1 MGESC
6 FFRDIELIDAAIV
19 GLGWWGKNIVNAVQG
34 KSTRLRFIRGVSKE
48 PDTVRDFAA
57 QHGFELSADLADVL
71 ADPRVQAVV
80 LATPHSL
87 HPAQVIEVARSGK
100 AVFCEKPL
108 AMKKT
113 DALRAVQACEQAG
126 IVLGLGTNKRF
137 WPSMRELRQVAAS
150 GVLGEL
156 LHVEAHYSNLNSNKL
171 FASWRDSP
179 AESPGG
185 GMTGSGIH
193 VLDAVVSLAGPVRR
207 VHAQLISR
215 KPQPDPLD
223 TISVLFE
230 FENRISGTLAAV
242 RATPF
247 YWRVHVFGDKGSAE
261 ALGENDLVL
270 HLAGAKP
277 RPAHFEPVDSLS
289 AEFDAFADAIAGR
302 APYPIP
308 TSHMVNTV
316 AAFEAVIKS
325 IETQATVILGDQN
338 VPGA

>member
-1 MGESC
+1 M
-6 FFRDIELIDAAIV
+6 ELINAAIV

-34 KSTRLRFIRGVSKE
+34 RSTRLRFIRGVSKE
-48 PDTVRDFAA
+48 PDTVREFAA
-57 QHGFELSADLADVL
+57 QHGFELSVELDDVL

-87 HPAQVIEVARSGK
+87 HTAQVIAVAKSGK
-100 AVFCEKPL
+100 AAFCEKPL
-108 AMKKT
+108 ALKKA
-113 DALRAVQACEQAG
+113 DALRAVHACEQAG

-137 WPSMRELRQVAAS
+137 WPSMRELRQVVAS
-150 GVLGEL
+150 GALGEI
-156 LHVEAHYSNLNSNKL
+156 LHIEAHYSNLNSNKN
-171 FASWRDSP
+171 FATWRDSP

-193 VLDAVVSLAGPVRR
+193 VLDAVVNLGGPVRSA
-207 VHAQLISR
+207 HAQLVSR

-223 TISVLFE
+223 TVSVLFE
-230 FENRISGTLAAV
+230 FENRVSGTLAAV

-247 YWRVHVFGDKGSAE
+247 YWRVHVFGDRGSAE

-270 HLAGAKP
+270 HMAGVKP
-277 RPAHFEPVDSLS
+277 RSAHFEPVDSLA
-289 AEFDAFADAIAGR
+289 AEFEAFADAVAGR

-316 AAFEAVIKS
+316 AAFEAVIQS
-325 IETQATVILGDQN
+325 IEAKATVFLGDA
-338 VPGA
+338 GA

>member
-1 MGESC
+1 M
-6 FFRDIELIDAAIV
+6 INAAII

-34 KSTRLRFIRGVSKE
+34 KSERLRFIRGVSKE
-48 PDTVRDFAA
+48 PDAVRDFAM
-57 QHGFELSADLADVL
+57 QHGFELSTDLADAL
-71 ADPRVQAVV
+71 TDPHVQAVV

-87 HPAQVIEVARSGK
+87 HTAQVIEVSRAGK

-108 AMKKT
+108 AMKKA
-113 DALRAVQACEQAG
+113 DAVRSVQACRQAG
-126 IVLGLGTNKRF
+126 VVLGIGTNKRF
-137 WPSMRELRQVAAS
+137 WPSMRELKRVVAS
-150 GVLGEL
+150 GDLGEI
-156 LHVEAHYSNLNSNKL
+156 LHIEAHYSNLNSNKN
-171 FASWRDSP
+171 FATWRDSP

-193 VLDAVVSLAGPVRR
+193 VLDAVIGLAGPVRR
-207 VHAQLISR
+207 VNAQLISR

-223 TISVLFE
+223 TVSVLFE
-230 FENRISGTLAAV
+230 FQNRISGTLAAV

-261 ALGENDLVL
+261 ALGETGLVL
-270 HLAGAKP
+270 HLAGAQP
-277 RPAHFEPVDSLS
+277 RAAHFEPVDSLS
-289 AEFDAFADAIAGR
+289 AEFDAFADAVAGR

-325 IETQATVILGDQN
+325 IES
-338 VPGA
+338 GAVVTLNDD

>member
-1 MGESC
+1 M
-6 FFRDIELIDAAIV
+6 INAAII
-19 GLGWWGKNIVNAVQG
+19 GLGWWGRNIVNAVQG
-34 KSTRLRFIRGVSKE
+34 KSERLRFIRGVSKE
-48 PDTVRDFAA
+48 PDAVREFAT
-57 QHGFELSADLADVL
+57 QHGFELSTDLADAL

-87 HPAQVIEVARSGK
+87 HTAQVIEVARAGK

-108 AMKKT
+108 AMKKA
-113 DALRAVQACEQAG
+113 DAVRSVQACQQAG
-126 IVLGLGTNKRF
+126 VVLGIGTNKRF
-137 WPSMRELRQVAAS
+137 WPSMRELRRVVAS
-150 GVLGEL
+150 GELGEL
-156 LHVEAHYSNLNSNKL
+156 LHVEAHYSNLNSNKN
-171 FASWRDSP
+171 FATWRDSP

-193 VLDAVVSLAGPVRR
+193 ALDAVVSLAGPVRR
-207 VHAQLISR
+207 VNAQLISR

-223 TISVLFE
+223 TVSVLFE

-261 ALGENDLVL
+261 ALGEHGLVL
-270 HLAGAKP
+270 HSAGAQP
-277 RPAHFEPVDSLS
+277 RATHFEPVDSLS
-289 AEFDAFADAIAGR
+289 AEFDAFADAVAGR

-325 IETQATVILGDQN
+325 IES
-338 VPGA
+338 GAVVTLDDD

>member
-1 MGESC
+1 M
-6 FFRDIELIDAAIV
+6 INAAII

-57 QHGFELSADLADVL
+57 QHQLELSTELSDAL
-71 ADPRVQAVV
+71 ADPRVQAVI
-80 LATPHSL
+80 LATPHTL
-87 HPAQVIEVARSGK
+87 HPAQVIEVAGSGK

-108 AMKKT
+108 AMKKA
-113 DALRAVQACEQAG
+113 DALRAVHACEQAG

-137 WPSMRELRQVAAS
+137 WPSMRELRQVVAS

-156 LHVEAHYSNLNSNKL
+156 LHVEAHYSNLNSNKN
-171 FASWRDSP
+171 FATWRDLP

-193 VLDAVVSLAGPVRR
+193 VLDALVTLAGPVRR
-207 VHAQLISR
+207 VHAQLVRR

-223 TISVLFE
+223 TVSVLFE

-270 HLAGAKP
+270 HQAGAIP
-277 RPAHFEPVDSLS
+277 RTARFDPVDSLG
-289 AEFDAFADAIAGR
+289 AEFDAFADAVAGR

-325 IETQATVILGDQN
+325 IETQETVTLGN
-338 VPGA
+338 AGA

>member
-1 MGESC
+1 M
-6 FFRDIELIDAAIV
+6 INAAII
-19 GLGWWGKNIVNAVQG
+19 GLGWWGRNIVNAVQG
-34 KSTRLRFIRGVSKE
+34 KSERLRFIRGVSKE
-48 PDTVRDFAA
+48 PDAGREFAT
-57 QHGFELSADLADVL
+57 QQGFELSTDLADAL

-87 HPAQVIEVARSGK
+87 HTAQVIEVARAGK

-108 AMKKT
+108 AMKKA
-113 DALRAVQACEQAG
+113 DAVRSVQACQQAG
-126 IVLGLGTNKRF
+126 VVLGIGTNKRF
-137 WPSMRELRQVAAS
+137 WPSMRELRRVVAN
-150 GVLGEL
+150 GELGEL
-156 LHVEAHYSNLNSNKL
+156 LHVEAHYSNLNSNKN
-171 FASWRDSP
+171 FATWRDSP

-193 VLDAVVSLAGPVRR
+193 ALDAVISLAGPVRR
-207 VHAQLISR
+207 VNAQLISR

-223 TISVLFE
+223 TVSVLFE

-261 ALGENDLVL
+261 ALGEHGLVL
-270 HLAGAKP
+270 HSAGAQP
-277 RPAHFEPVDSLS
+277 RATHFEPVDSLS
-289 AEFDAFADAIAGR
+289 AEFDAFADAVAGR

-325 IETQATVILGDQN
+325 IES
-338 VPGA
+338 GAGVTLDDD

>member
-1 MGESC
+1 M
-6 FFRDIELIDAAIV
+6 IHAAII

-48 PDTVRDFAA
+48 PDSVRDFAA
-57 QHGFELSADLADVL
+57 QHGFELSTNLADAL
-71 ADPRVQAVV
+71 SDPRVQAVV

-87 HPAQVIEVARSGK
+87 HPAQVIEVAKSGK

-108 AMKKT
+108 ALKKA
-113 DALRAVQACEQAG
+113 DALRVVQVCEQSG

-137 WPSMRELRQVAAS
+137 WPSMRELRRVVAS
-150 GVLGEL
+150 GALGEI
-156 LHVEAHYSNLNSNKL
+156 LHIEAHYSNLNSNKN
-171 FASWRDSP
+171 FATWRDSP

-193 VLDAVVSLAGPVRR
+193 ALDAVVNLGGPVRR

-230 FENRISGTLAAV
+230 FENHVSGTLAAV

-247 YWRVHVFGDKGSAE
+247 YWRVHVFGDRGSAE

-270 HLAGAKP
+270 HVAGAKP
-277 RPAHFEPVDSLS
+277 RSTGFEPVDSLG
-289 AEFDAFADAIAGR
+289 AEFEAFADAVDGR

-308 TSHMVNTV
+308 TSHMINTV

-325 IETQATVILGDQN
+325 IETKTTVILGDAN
-338 VPGA
+338 V

>member
-1 MGESC
+1 M
-6 FFRDIELIDAAIV
+6 INAAVI

-34 KSTRLRFIRGVSKE
+34 KSECLRFVRGVSKE
-48 PDTVRDFAA
+48 PDGVRDFAI
-57 QHGFELSADLADVL
+57 QHGFELSTDLAHAL

-87 HPAQVIEVARSGK
+87 HTAQVIEVARAGK

-108 AMKKT
+108 AMKKA
-113 DALRAVQACEQAG
+113 DAVRAVQACQKAG
-126 IVLGLGTNKRF
+126 VVLGIGTNKRF
-137 WPSMRELRQVAAS
+137 WPSMRELRRVVAS
-150 GVLGEL
+150 GELGEI
-156 LHVEAHYSNLNSNKL
+156 LHVEAHYSNLNSNKN
-171 FASWRDSP
+171 FATWRDSP

-193 VLDAVVSLAGPVRR
+193 ALDAVVGLAGPVRR
-207 VHAQLISR
+207 ANAQLISR

-223 TISVLFE
+223 TVSVLFE

-261 ALGENDLVL
+261 ALGEHDLVL
-270 HLAGAKP
+270 HSAGAKP
-277 RPAHFEPVDSLS
+277 RVAHFEPVDSLS
-289 AEFDAFADAIAGR
+289 AELDAFADAVAGR

-308 TSHMVNTV
+308 TAHMINTV

-325 IETQATVILGDQN
+325 IES
-338 VPGA
+338 GAVVTLSDD